1 MASANSTE
9 FLEEVESFL
18 KEHGLSAT
26 RFGVLAAGDTKF
38 VGTLRKGRKLRLST
52 LERVREWMRA
62 SAKGHARDGGN

>member
-1 MASANSTE
+1 MANASSTD

-18 KEHGLSAT
+18 REHGLSAT

-52 LERVREWMRA
+52 LERVRQWMKA
-62 SAKGHARDGGN
+62 NGE